1 MSYKQKCVEITRDS
15 KKNETW
21 QNDSYF
27 SNLANLPH
35 NKSERSKWEQSAIV
49 ISLTMAAMA
58 ELAMHIQSCDS
69 LNSKSI
75 VRICDFIIWNDANFY
90 KQVDLS

>member
-1 MSYKQKCVEITRDS
+1 MGTIRT
-15 KKNETW
+15 
-21 QNDSYF
+21 
-27 SNLANLPH
+27 
-35 NKSERSKWEQSAIV
+35 V

-75 VRICDFIIWNDANFY
+75 VPISNFIIWNGANFY
-90 KQVDLS
+90 KQIDLS

>member
-1 MSYKQKCVEITRDS
+1 MEQPRNCLVPNRDS
-15 KKNETW
+15 EKNETW
-21 QNDSYF
+21 QNDGYF
-27 SNLANLPH
+27 SNLANLSH
-35 NKSERSKWEQSAIV
+35 NKSERSKWEQSATV

-75 VRICDFIIWNDANFY
+75 VPISNFIIWNGANFY
-90 KQVDLS
+90 KQIDLS